1 MICILFNY
9 IIMYR
14 SYIFYSLE
22 LFNIL
27 IEIDYENWS
36 TDKILKYLILLIKN
50 NLIDENERKLFI
62 KTYKYALA

>member
-1 MICILFNY
+1 
-9 IIMYR
+9 MYR